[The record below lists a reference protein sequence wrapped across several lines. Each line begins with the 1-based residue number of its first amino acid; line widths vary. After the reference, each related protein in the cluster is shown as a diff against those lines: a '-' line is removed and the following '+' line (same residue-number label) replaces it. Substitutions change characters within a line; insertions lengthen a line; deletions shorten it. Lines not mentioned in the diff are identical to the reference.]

1 MELLKLENVCKSFG
15 AIKVA
20 DDVCLS
26 LNQGEAV
33 GIIGPN
39 GAGKTS
45 LFNLIGGN
53 LRPDRGELHYD
64 GKRITHS
71 SPQQRCHHGIGRT
84 YQIPQPFAMM
94 TVFEN
99 CLTACAFGKR
109 ITEKHSYQHCA
120 EVLERTGLLHKANHL
135 AGGLTL
141 LERKRLEVARGLA
154 SSPRLLLLDEIAGGL
169 TENETGEVVE
179 LIRSVHASGTTIF
192 WIEHIVNAL
201 LAAVNRLVVIHF
213 GAMILDGE
221 PRAVMA
227 SDEVKRIYLGI
238 EGIGIGRNRTA
249 GE

>member
-1 MELLKLENVCKSFG
+1 MELLKLENLCKSFG

-39 GAGKTS
+39 GAGKSS

-53 LRPDRGELHYD
+53 LRPDSGELHYD

-84 YQIPQPFAMM
+84 YQIPRPFAMM

-99 CLTACAFGKR
+99 CVAAAAFGKG
-109 ITEKHSYQHCA
+109 ITEHHSYQHCA
-120 EVLERTGLLHKANHL
+120 EVLERTGLVDKANRL
-135 AGGLTL
+135 AGSLTL
-141 LERKRLEVARGLA
+141 LERKRLEVARALS

-169 TENETGEVVE
+169 TEKETLELVVM
-179 LIRSVHASGTTIF
+179 ISAVHASGTTIF
-192 WIEHIVNAL
+192 WIEHIVDAL
-201 LAAVNRLVVIHF
+201 LAVVSRLIVIHF
-213 GAMILDGE
+213 GALVLDGK
-221 PRAVMA
+221 PRAVMG
-227 SDEVKRIYLGI
+227 SDEVKRIYLGL
-238 EGIGIGRNRTA
+238 EGIGIEGI
-249 GE
+249 